1 MASVN
6 QLEMRY
12 GDRVLFKNVSL
23 HLTRKTRYG
32 LVGANGA
39 GKTTFLKI
47 LSGEVEP
54 TSGEVNIPK
63 EAQIGVLKQDYIK
76 FQEDKILSLVLKGN
90 QVVWEA
96 FEKKEALLSKG
107 ELSEQAIVELSR
119 IEEELRL
126 RHGYQAEANAARLLE
141 GLGIPLAAHAK
152 HLGSLSGGYQ
162 LRVMLAQVLFAEPD
176 ILLLDEPTNYLDIFS
191 IRWLEGYLK
200 DYQGILIL
208 SSHDRVFL
216 NRVCQV
222 ILDIDY
228 GGMKQYTGNFDHF
241 LTEKENDIVQKEAQ
255 LQSIGKRKE
264 EVQRFIDRFRAKSSK
279 ARQAQSRVRMV
290 KKLEEEEKKWE
301 VFPTS
306 RQYPHFY
313 FPHCRPS
320 GRITLAVKGLNK
332 SYGEKS
338 VLHEISFE
346 IEKGEKVAVVGA
358 NGIGK
363 STLLEIVTECR
374 EQDSGTFRWGPHVK
388 TAYFP
393 QDFHRLLDTQATLY
407 DWLECASK
415 CFHAEKLRQ
424 ALGAMLFGDMEVRKK
439 IQSLSGG
446 EAARL
451 VFASL
456 MLKEHNTLI
465 LDEPTNHLDMEATDA
480 LIEALNGYDGTVILV
495 SHNRYFISQVANR
508 ILELQEGKTLD
519 FKGGYDEFV
528 AVHERDYLSEKVPNS
543 SKKKEKSLDF
553 ESRKEERRKVA
564 RLKKDIQ
571 KCEEEIEDIERK
583 IEKINEM
590 LAQPNYYDV
599 TPQDEMQA
607 TLKQR
612 DMLEIEKQEKYHFW
626 EKMHEDLDF

>member
-6 QLEMRY
+6 QLEMKY
-12 GDRVLFKNVSL
+12 GDRILFKNVSL
-23 HLTRKTRYG
+23 HLNRKTRYG

-54 TSGEVNIPK
+54 TSGEVSIPR

-76 FQEDKILSLVLKGN
+76 FQDEKILSLVLKGN

-107 ELSEQAIVELSR
+107 ELSEEAIEELSQ

-141 GLGIPLAAHAK
+141 GLGIPLAAHEK
-152 HLGSLSGGYQ
+152 NLGSLSGGYQ
-162 LRVMLAQVLFAEPD
+162 LRVMLAQVLFSEPD

-228 GGMKQYTGNFDHF
+228 GGMKQYAGNFDHF
-241 LTEKENDIVQKEAQ
+241 LKEKENDIIQKEAQ

-290 KKLEEEEKKWE
+290 KKLEEEEKKLE

-306 RQYPHFY
+306 RQYPHFQ

-346 IEKGEKVAVVGA
+346 IEKGERVAVVGA

-374 EQDSGTFRWGPHVK
+374 EQDSGTFRFGPHVK

-393 QDFHRLLDTQATLY
+393 QDFHRILDAQATLY
-407 DWLECASK
+407 DWLESATK
-415 CFHAEKLRQ
+415 CYHAEKLRQ

-439 IQSLSGG
+439 VQSLSGG

-480 LIEALNGYDGTVILV
+480 LIEALKGYDGTVILV
-495 SHNRYFISQVANR
+495 SHNRYFISEVANR

-528 AVHERDYLSEKVPNS
+528 EVHERDYLSEKTPSS
-543 SKKKEKSLDF
+543 SKKKDKSLDF
-553 ESRKEERRKVA
+553 EKRKEQRRKQA

-571 KCEEEIEDIERK
+571 KCEDEIHQIERK
-583 IEKINEM
+583 IETINEK
-590 LAQPNYYDV
+590 LSEPNYYEV
-599 TPQDEMQA
+599 TPQDEMQT
-607 TLKQR
+607 TLRQK
-612 DMLEIEKQEKYHFW
+612 DALENEKQEKYLFW
-626 EKMHEDLDF
+626 EKLHENLDF

>member
-23 HLTRKTRYG
+23 HLSRKTRYG

-47 LSGEVEP
+47 LSGEIEP
-54 TSGEVNIPK
+54 TSGEVSIPK

-76 FQEDKILSLVLKGN
+76 FHDEKILGLVLKGN

-107 ELSEQAIVELSR
+107 DLSDEAIEELSH
-119 IEEELRL
+119 IEEQLRL
-126 RHGYQAEANAARLLE
+126 RHGYQAEAKAARLLE
-141 GLGIPLAAHAK
+141 GLGIPLVDHEK

-162 LRVMLAQVLFAEPD
+162 LRVMLAQVLFSEPD
-176 ILLLDEPTNYLDIFS
+176 LLLLDEPTNYLDIFS

-200 DYQGILIL
+200 DYQGILLL

-228 GGMKQYTGNFDHF
+228 GGMKQYSGNFDHF
-241 LTEKENDIVQKEAQ
+241 LTEKENDIIQKEAQ
-255 LQSIGKRKE
+255 LQSIGKRKD

-301 VFPTS
+301 LFPTS
-306 RQYPHFY
+306 RQYPHFH

-320 GRITLAVKGLNK
+320 GRVTLAVKGLSK
-332 SYGEKS
+332 SYGEKP
-338 VLHEISFE
+338 VLKEISFE

-374 EQDSGTFRWGPHVK
+374 GLDSGTFRWGPHVK

-393 QDFHRLLDTQATLY
+393 QDFHRILDPQATLY
-407 DWLECASK
+407 DWLESTTK
-415 CFHAEKLRQ
+415 CFHAEKLRR

-439 IQSLSGG
+439 VQSLSGG

-480 LIEALNGYDGTVILV
+480 LIEALKGYDGTVILV
-495 SHNRYFISQVANR
+495 SHNRYFISEVANR
-508 ILELQEGKTLD
+508 IVELQEGKTLD

-528 AVHERDYLSEKVPNS
+528 AVHERDYLSEKTQNP
-543 SKKKEKSLDF
+543 SKKKDKSQDF
-553 ESRKEERRKVA
+553 EKRKEERRKKS
-564 RLKKDIQ
+564 RLKKEIQ
-571 KCEEEIEDIERK
+571 KCEDEIHQIEREIER
-583 IEKINEM
+583 INQK
-590 LAQPNYYDV
+590 LAQPNYYEK
-599 TPQDEMQA
+599 TPQDEMQKI
-607 TLKQR
+607 LKQK
-612 DMLEIEKQEKYHFW
+612 DALENEKQEKYLFW
-626 EKMHEDLDF
+626 EKMHENLDF